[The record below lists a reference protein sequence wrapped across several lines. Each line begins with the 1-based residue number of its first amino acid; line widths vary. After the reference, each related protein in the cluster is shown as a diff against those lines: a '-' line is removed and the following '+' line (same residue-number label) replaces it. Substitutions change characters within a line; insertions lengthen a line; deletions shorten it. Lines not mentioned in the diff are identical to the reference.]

1 MNVIILAG
9 SDADVRRWHDAHP
22 DVTIAAEASPDIRKG
37 WDKLLFRARIVRL
50 DSWQYD
56 ERVVSALRTADAQYG
71 LIDPTGLL
79 GGSRYGDERN
89 LLDTT
94 PVPIGAGAEGV
105 KIRAMREQRRQQ
117 RRAANLNPGGD
128 GEDRTWR

>member
-37 WDKLLFRARIVRL
+37 WDKLLFQARIVRL
-50 DSWQYD
+50 DSWRYD
-56 ERVVSALRTADAQYG
+56 QRVIDALKVAQVRYG

-79 GGSRYGDERN
+79 GGSQYGAERN
-89 LLDTT
+89 SIGTE
-94 PVPIGAGAEGV
+94 PVPFGQGLAGAT
-105 KIRAMREQRRQQ
+105 K
-117 RRAANLNPGGD
+117 RAAKAKPFVTKLMR
-128 GEDRTWR
+128 DRDLGMA